1 MNNSVEHD
9 GESLLGLNTHLNDS
23 LNELVQ
29 RVELESKNEIENTQS
44 LMNIIQQLQKRL
56 QQQRAAQSQ
65 RLKSLKSLHE
75 QYMQTSSDLANM
87 HKEQQISMHSEL
99 RKELTALQKKM
110 MDEAR
115 QEEIT
120 NVRKSLQT
128 MLSSV

>member
-1 MNNSVEHD
+1 MNNSDEND
-9 GESLLGLNTHLNDS
+9 GGNLLGFNSHIKESLDD
-23 LNELVQ
+23 LVW
-29 RVELESKNEIENTQS
+29 RVEMESKNEIENTRS
-44 LMNIIQQLQKRL
+44 LLNIIQQLQKRL
-56 QQQRAAQSQ
+56 QQQRAAQAQ
-65 RLKSLKSLHE
+65 RLKSLKTLHE
-75 QYMQTSSDLANM
+75 QYMQTSADLAKM
-87 HKEQQISMHSEL
+87 HKEQQINIHSEL